1 MDNVT
6 EYILRGF
13 KHALNDIAKEEI
25 ERAKDRVEKRISD
38 EVALIGL
45 NLHRQVSVDLNQ
57 DRSVISVKKDF
68 KNEA

>member
-57 DRSVISVKKDF
+57 DRIVISVKKDF